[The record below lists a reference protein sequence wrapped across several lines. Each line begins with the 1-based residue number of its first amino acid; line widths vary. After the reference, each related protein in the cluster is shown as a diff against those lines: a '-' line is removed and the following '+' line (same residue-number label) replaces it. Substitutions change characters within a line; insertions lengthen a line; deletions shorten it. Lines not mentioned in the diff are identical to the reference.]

1 MKSAKKLLAAAVLI
15 LILGSQLLAC
25 GANPANEVTPST
37 AATSAASS
45 TIGST
50 TETATTDKTK
60 DPITG
65 EKYPEVINI
74 GVIEGGPE
82 SAVLIKE
89 NYFSGIDIKVNAVT
103 YAAGTAVNNAVV
115 SGDADVACFG
125 SSPIALG
132 IANKINYKAIFVSY
146 IEGGNIEA
154 LAVKNK
160 LGIKDVAGL
169 KGKTIAAPFGTT
181 SHYALLNALE
191 LNGLSANDVKLVDMG
206 GQDIVAAWKRGD
218 IDAAYIWSPALDEI
232 VKDGNIVIND
242 GDLAEKGVTIPE
254 IGIARTEFAEKY
266 PTLVSQY
273 VKALINTYNLVKTNP
288 DQATKDVA
296 DWEGITLDGAKG
308 QVNDNIWVS
317 GEEQLT
323 DNYLGT
329 ASKKGKLAETLKTI
343 ADFHEAQGN
352 ISKTPD
358 IKVFEDAID
367 PSFVEQALKK

>member
-1 MKSAKKLLAAAVLI
+1 MKSVKKLLTVAMVL
-15 LILGSQLLAC
+15 LLGSQLLAC
-25 GANPANEVTPST
+25 GAKSANEGKPSG
-37 AATSAASS
+37 SS
-45 TIGST
+45 PVAEST
-50 TETATTDKTK
+50 TADKTK

-65 EKYPEVINI
+65 EKYPAVINI

-89 NYFSGIDIKVNAVT
+89 NYFSGIDIKVNAVN
-103 YAAGTAVNNAVV
+103 YAAGTAINNAVV
-115 SGDADVACFG
+115 SGDVDVASFG

-132 IANKINYKAIFVSY
+132 IANKINYKAIFVPY

-154 LAVKNK
+154 LAVKNT

-181 SHYALLNALE
+181 SHYALLNALK
-191 LNGLSANDVKLVDMG
+191 LGGLSANDVKLLDMG

-232 VKDGNIVIND
+232 VKDGTIVIND
-242 GDLAEKGVTIPE
+242 GDLAKAGVTIPE
-254 IGIARTEFAEKY
+254 IGVARTEFAQKY
-266 PTLVSQY
+266 PTLVTQY
-273 VKALINTYNLVKTNP
+273 TKALIDTYNLVKTNP

-296 DWEGITLDGAKG
+296 DWEGISPEGAKG

-323 DNYLGT
+323 ADYLGT
-329 ASKKGKLAETLKTI
+329 ANQKGKLAATLKTI
-343 ADFHEAQGN
+343 ADFHQAQGN
-352 ISKTPD
+352 ISKAPD
-358 IKVFEDAID
+358 VKVFEDAID
-367 PSFVEQALKK
+367 PSFVERALKK